1 MKALTM
7 TAASVAALALGAG
20 AAQAQ
25 VAQGGM
31 YGSIGYAATDRD
43 DANLSAIQGRFG
55 VKLHPMFG
63 IEGEGAIGIDD
74 ESIAPGTTV
83 KLDHQLAGYGVAFVP
98 LGERFELLGRV
109 GYGNTKISVDS
120 PLGDANG
127 DANSWNLGVGGQ
139 FHFTPS
145 DAVRLDWTRHNF
157 DEEENSAD
165 VDLDVWSVSY
175 VRNF

>member
-1 MKALTM
+1 MKFLMMATS
-7 TAASVAALALGAG
+7 AAALALGAT

-25 VAQGGM
+25 VGEGGM
-31 YGSIGYAATDRD
+31 YGSLGYAATDRD

-63 IEGEGAIGIDD
+63 IEGEAAFGIDD
-74 ESIAPGTTV
+74 EDIGAGSTV
-83 KLDHQLAGYGVAFVP
+83 KLDRQIAAYGVGFLP

-109 GYGNTKISVDS
+109 GYGNTQINLDT
-120 PLGDANG
+120 PLGEADD

-145 DAVRLDWTRHNF
+145 DAIRADWTRHNF
-157 DEEENSAD
+157 DEEEGAED
-165 VDLDVWSVSY
+165 ADLDVWSVSY
-175 VRNF
+175 VRRF